1 MRRIVF
7 SGEDVHNADD
17 DDDADVVKMR
27 RIVFSGEDDHNDD
40 DEDEDCIDELGQDD
54 DNCDEVIMMRI
65 RIHNGFDA

>member
-7 SGEDVHNADD
+7 IGEY
-17 DDDADVVKMR
+17 
-27 RIVFSGEDDHNDD
+27 DHNDD